1 VADGYELLSEVP
13 VDGIATIRSLKPEF
27 VRLLE
32 DNVGPFGT
40 DNPSPQFVLSHVK
53 IVSADIVG
61 QDHVRLQII
70 DQEGGTRMKAMA
82 FRAVDTLLGDALL
95 GNKGRQQPL
104 HLMGRFHVNV
114 WNGTESVEFHIE
126 DAAFAG

>member
-1 VADGYELLSEVP
+1 VLP
-13 VDGIATIRSLKPEF
+13 H
-27 VRLLE
+27 VR
-32 DNVGPFGT
+32 
-40 DNPSPQFVLSHVK
+40 

-61 QDHVRLQII
+61 GDHVRLQVV

-95 GNKGRQQPL
+95 GKGGRHQSL
-104 HLMGRFHVNV
+104 HLMGRFHVNN
-114 WNGTESVEFHIE
+114 WNGNESVEFHIE